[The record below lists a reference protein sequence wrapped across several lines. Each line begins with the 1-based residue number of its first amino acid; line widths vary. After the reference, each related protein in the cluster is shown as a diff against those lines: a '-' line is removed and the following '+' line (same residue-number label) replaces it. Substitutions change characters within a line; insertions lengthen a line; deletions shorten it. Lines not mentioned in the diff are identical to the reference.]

1 MHRRDTFRAETETH
15 KSIIP
20 TMITTFGMTQGAYSD
35 QMTVKLD
42 MNDMFDNDWNGK
54 KVAIVCEKAAEKYP
68 FRTLSPL
75 FSFFLRNLAPSET

>member
-1 MHRRDTFRAETETH
+1 MRASAKALHRRDAFRAETETH

-42 MNDMFDNDWNGK
+42 MNDMFDND
-54 KVAIVCEKAAEKYP
+54 
-68 FRTLSPL
+68 
-75 FSFFLRNLAPSET
+75 